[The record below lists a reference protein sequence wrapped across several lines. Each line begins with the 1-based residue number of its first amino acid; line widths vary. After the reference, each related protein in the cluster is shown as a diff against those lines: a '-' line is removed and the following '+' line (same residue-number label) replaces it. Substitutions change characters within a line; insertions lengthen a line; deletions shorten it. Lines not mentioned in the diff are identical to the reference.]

1 MADFSSTRS
10 PELAVPKKKV
20 CPESRTLSVISGRP
34 GLSVFAPSGA
44 PLGFPKPSQLKNP
57 IVISPFDNLKKVHL
71 IISLYL
77 HIIKVGNPYFPTLET
92 WRC

>member
-34 GLSVFAPSGA
+34 GLSVFTPSGA

-57 IVISPFDNLKKVHL
+57 IVISPFDNFKKS
-71 IISLYL
+71 SLDNFTLSAYNTSRKSL
-77 HIIKVGNPYFPTLET
+77 LPYF
-92 WRC
+92 